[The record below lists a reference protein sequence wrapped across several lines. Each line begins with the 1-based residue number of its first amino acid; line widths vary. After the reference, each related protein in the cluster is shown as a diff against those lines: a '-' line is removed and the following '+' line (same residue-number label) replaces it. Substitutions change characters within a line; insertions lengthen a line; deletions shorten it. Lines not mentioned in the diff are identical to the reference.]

1 MKNLSK
7 RTFVKLGLAGTLGVT
22 GLLDILTSVHAA
34 ETKQAMT
41 ISSLIDALRS
51 INNPVC
57 DAAAVKLLSLKD
69 NNTNYDLHLR
79 SAGLNIDEI
88 QRIAEAI
95 KSIHAEGGSSLRSFS
110 MSYNPNLRDGG
121 ALNLVAALPATLT
134 EIGLVGCGLTDE
146 GGEALITWAAK
157 APKLHWLC
165 VEQNTFSRAT
175 RDRFKQLGQAR
186 NGLLVV
192 V

>member
-7 RTFVKLGLAGTLGVT
+7 RTFVKLGLAGTLCIT
-22 GLLDILTSVHAA
+22 GLLQVLTSVDA
-34 ETKQAMT
+34 EAKQAMV
-41 ISSLIDALRS
+41 ISPLIDALRS

-57 DAAAVKLLSLKD
+57 DTAASKLLSLRN

-79 SAGLNIDEI
+79 SAGLNPDEI

-95 KSIHAEGGSSLRSFS
+95 KSVHVEGGPSLRSFS
-110 MSYNPNLRDGG
+110 MSYNPNLRDEG

-134 EIGLVGCGLTDE
+134 EVGLVGCGLTDE
-146 GGEALITWAAK
+146 SGEALITWAAK

-165 VEQNTFSRAT
+165 VEQNTFSKAT
-175 RDRFKQLGQAR
+175 RDRFKHLGQVKI
-186 NGLLVV
+186 GLLVV